1 MKRIKADLVISNCNQ
16 ILTLGGGA
24 PKRGEMLRE
33 LEIIERGW
41 IAIKGDRVFFVG
53 SEKEFKDEV
62 EIDFETK
69 WINCEGKICIPGFVD
84 SHNHLPF
91 AGERVDEF
99 KMKIE
104 GMSYMKIAEKGGGI
118 KRTVSMTSEISKE
131 ELKKVTLERIKKML
145 SQGTTT
151 SEAKSGYG
159 FFLETEIKQLEVVK
173 EISQSGPITL
183 VPTFLAHDIPS
194 DYSERREEYISY
206 LENEVLP
213 EIKSKELARF
223 FDIFCEKGVFDIK
236 ESRRLIRKAKELG
249 FEIKVH
255 ADEFSSLGGTELA
268 VEEGARSCDHLLEIS
283 KNGIKALSK
292 SNTCAVLMPSVPFF
306 LRTKKYAPAREII
319 DKGGIVSLG
328 TDLNP
333 GSSMNYSMLFTLQ
346 LSVFEMGLL
355 PEEAIVAGTINAAY
369 AIGEEKERGSIEK
382 GKKGDI
388 LILNIPHYIYL
399 FYELGTHPIEKI
411 IKDGKL
417 IEGPINLSLN
427 TL

>member
-16 ILTLGGGA
+16 ILTLQGKF
-24 PKRGEMLRE
+24 PRRGKEMRE
-33 LEIIERGW
+33 LGIVEKGW
-41 IAIKGDRVFFVG
+41 IAIKDGTIFFVG
-53 SEKEFKDEV
+53 SERDFKNEV

-69 WINCEGKICIPGFVD
+69 WINCEGKICMPGLVD

-91 AGERVDEF
+91 AGERVEEF
-99 KMKIE
+99 RMKLQ
-104 GMSYMKIAEKGGGI
+104 GMSYMEIAKRGGGI

-131 ELKKVTLERIKKML
+131 ELKKISLERIKKML
-145 SQGTTT
+145 VQGTTT

-159 FFLETEIKQLEVVK
+159 FFLETEIKQLEVIK
-173 EISQSGPITL
+173 EISPSAPITL

-213 EIKSKELARF
+213 EIKSRGLARF
-223 FDIFCEKGVFDIK
+223 FDIFCEKGVFDLK
-236 ESRRLIRKAKELG
+236 EGRRLIRKAKEFG

-255 ADEFSSLGGTELA
+255 ADEFSSLGGAEMA

-306 LRTKKYAPAREII
+306 LRTKKYAPARDII
-319 DKGGIVSLG
+319 DKGGIVALG

-355 PEEAIVAGTINAAY
+355 PEEAITAGTINSAY

-382 GKKGDI
+382 GKKADI
-388 LILNIPHYIYL
+388 LILNIPDYIYL
-399 FYELGTHPIEKI
+399 FYELGTNPIEKV
-411 IKDGKL
+411 IKEGK
-417 IEGPINLSLN
+417 IVEI
-427 TL
+427 

>member
-16 ILTLGGGA
+16 ILTLQGKF
-24 PKRGEMLRE
+24 PRRGKEMRE
-33 LEIIERGW
+33 LGIVEKGW
-41 IAIKGDRVFFVG
+41 IAIKDGTIFFVG
-53 SEKEFKDEV
+53 IERDFKNEV

-69 WINCEGKICIPGFVD
+69 WINCEGKICMPGLVD

-91 AGERVDEF
+91 AGERVEEF
-99 KMKIE
+99 RMKLQ
-104 GMSYMKIAEKGGGI
+104 GMSYMEIAKRGGGI

-131 ELKKVTLERIKKML
+131 ELKKLSLERIKKML
-145 SQGTTT
+145 VQGTTT

-159 FFLETEIKQLEVVK
+159 FFLETEIKQLEVIK
-173 EISQSGPITL
+173 EISPSAPITL

-213 EIKSKELARF
+213 EIKSRGLARF
-223 FDIFCEKGVFDIK
+223 FDIFCEKGVFDLK
-236 ESRRLIRKAKELG
+236 EGRRLIRKAKEFG

-255 ADEFSSLGGTELA
+255 ADEFSSLGGAEMA

-319 DKGGIVSLG
+319 DKGGIVALG

-355 PEEAIVAGTINAAY
+355 PEEAITAGTINSAY

-382 GKKGDI
+382 GKKADI
-388 LILNIPHYIYL
+388 LILNIPDYIYL
-399 FYELGTHPIEKI
+399 FYELGTNPIEKV
-411 IKDGKL
+411 IKEGK
-417 IEGPINLSLN
+417 IVEI
-427 TL
+427 

>member
-16 ILTLGGGA
+16 ILTLGGES
-24 PKRGEMLRE
+24 PKRGKEMRE
-33 LEIIERGW
+33 LGIIEKGW
-41 IAIKGDRVFFVG
+41 IAINGDRISFVG

-69 WINCEGKICIPGFVD
+69 WINCEGRICMPGFVD

-91 AGERVDEF
+91 AGERVEEF
-99 KMKIE
+99 KMKLE
-104 GMSYMKIAEKGGGI
+104 GMSYMEIAKKGGGI
-118 KRTVSMTSEISKE
+118 KKTVSMTSEISKDD
-131 ELKKVTLERIKKML
+131 LKKISLERIKKML
-145 SQGTTT
+145 AQGTTT

-173 EISQSGPITL
+173 ELSLLSPITL
-183 VPTFLAHDIPS
+183 IPTFLAHDIPS
-194 DYSERREEYISY
+194 DYSERRGEYISY

-213 EIKSKELARF
+213 EIKNRGLARF
-223 FDIFCEKGVFDIK
+223 FDIFCEKGVFDLK

-255 ADEFSSLGGTELA
+255 ADEFSSIGGTEMA

-306 LRTKKYAPAREII
+306 LRTKKYAPASEII
-319 DKGGIVSLG
+319 EKGGIVALG

-346 LSVFEMGLL
+346 LAVFEMGLL
-355 PEEAIVAGTINAAY
+355 PEEAISAGTINSAY
-369 AIGEEKERGSIEK
+369 AVGEEKERGSIEK
-382 GKKGDI
+382 GKKADI
-388 LILNIPHYIYL
+388 LILNIPSYIYIL
-399 FYELGTHPIEKI
+399 YELGTNPIEKV
-411 IKDGKL
+411 IKDGKIL
-417 IEGPINLSLN
+417 EI
-427 TL
+427 

>member
-16 ILTLGGGA
+16 ILTLSSKP
-24 PKRGEMLRE
+24 PKRGKEMRE
-33 LEIIERGW
+33 LGIIENGW
-41 IAIKGDRVFFVG
+41 IALKDGRISFVG
-53 SEKEFKDEV
+53 NEREFKEEV
-62 EIDFETK
+62 EIDFDTK
-69 WINCEGKICIPGFVD
+69 WINCEKKICIPGFVD

-91 AGERVDEF
+91 AGERVEEF
-99 KMKIE
+99 KMKLE
-104 GMSYMKIAEKGGGI
+104 GVSYMEIARKGGGI

-131 ELKKVTLERIKKML
+131 DLKSLSFQRIEKMIR
-145 SQGTTT
+145 QGTTT

-173 EISQSGPITL
+173 EISPLSPITL

-194 DYSERREEYISY
+194 EYSERREEYISY

-213 EIKSKELARF
+213 EIKKRELARF
-223 FDIFCEKGVFDIK
+223 FDIFCEKGAFDLE
-236 ESRRLIRKAKELG
+236 ESKRLIRKAKELG

-283 KNGIKALSK
+283 ENGIKALGK

-306 LRTKKYAPAREII
+306 LRTKKYAPTREII
-319 DKGGIVSLG
+319 DEGGIVALG

-355 PEEAIVAGTINAAY
+355 PEEAITAGTLNSAY
-369 AIGEEKERGSIEK
+369 AIGEEEERGSIEK
-382 GKKGDI
+382 GKRADI
-388 LILNIPHYIYL
+388 LILSIPDYIYM
-399 FYELGTHPIEKI
+399 FYELGTNPIEMVL
-411 IKDGKL
+411 KDGKL
-417 IEGPINLSLN
+417 IFPRRELSDR
-427 TL
+427 

>member
-16 ILTLGGGA
+16 ILTLQGKF
-24 PKRGEMLRE
+24 PRRGKEMRE
-33 LEIIERGW
+33 LGIVEKGW
-41 IAIKGDRVFFVG
+41 IAIKDGTIFFVG
-53 SEKEFKDEV
+53 IERDFKNEV

-69 WINCEGKICIPGFVD
+69 WINCEGKICMPGLVD

-91 AGERVDEF
+91 AGERVEEF
-99 KMKIE
+99 RMKLQ
-104 GMSYMKIAEKGGGI
+104 GMSYMEIAKRGGGI

-131 ELKKVTLERIKKML
+131 ELKKLSLERIKKML
-145 SQGTTT
+145 VQGTTT

-159 FFLETEIKQLEVVK
+159 FFLETEIKQLEVIK
-173 EISQSGPITL
+173 EISPSAPITL

-213 EIKSKELARF
+213 EIKSRGLARF
-223 FDIFCEKGVFDIK
+223 FDIFCEKGVFDLK
-236 ESRRLIRKAKELG
+236 EGRRLIRKAKEFG

-255 ADEFSSLGGTELA
+255 ADEFSSLGGAEMA

-306 LRTKKYAPAREII
+306 LRTKKYAPARDII
-319 DKGGIVSLG
+319 DKGGIVALG

-355 PEEAIVAGTINAAY
+355 PEEAITAGTINSAY

-382 GKKGDI
+382 GKKADI
-388 LILNIPHYIYL
+388 LILNIPDYIYL
-399 FYELGTHPIEKI
+399 FYELGTNPIEKV
-411 IKDGKL
+411 IKEGK
-417 IEGPINLSLN
+417 IVEI
-427 TL
+427 

>member
-16 ILTLGGGA
+16 ILTLSGEP
-24 PKRGEMLRE
+24 PKRGKEMRE
-33 LEIIERGW
+33 LGIIEKGW
-41 IAIKGDRVFFVG
+41 IAIKDGRISFVG
-53 SEKEFKDEV
+53 NEREFKEEV
-62 EIDFETK
+62 EIDFDTK

-91 AGERVDEF
+91 AGERVEEL
-99 KMKIE
+99 KMKLE
-104 GMSYMKIAEKGGGI
+104 GMSYMEIAKKGGGI

-131 ELKKVTLERIKKML
+131 ELKSLSFQRIKKMIT
-145 SQGTTT
+145 QGTTT

-173 EISQSGPITL
+173 EISPLSPVTL

-194 DYSERREEYISY
+194 EYSERREEYISY

-213 EIKSKELARF
+213 EIKKRELARF
-223 FDIFCEKGVFDIK
+223 FDIFCEKGVFDLK
-236 ESRRLIRKAKELG
+236 ESKRLIRRAKELG

-268 VEEGARSCDHLLEIS
+268 VEEVARSCDHLLEIS
-283 KNGIKALSK
+283 KNGIKALGK

-319 DKGGIVSLG
+319 DEGGIVALG

-355 PEEAIVAGTINAAY
+355 PEEAITAGTLNSAY

-382 GKKGDI
+382 GKRADI
-388 LILNIPHYIYL
+388 LILSIPDYIYI
-399 FYELGTHPIEKI
+399 FYELGTNPIETVLKN
-411 IKDGKL
+411 GRL
-417 IEGPINLSLN
+417 ISPDEKWVG
-427 TL
+427 

>member
-16 ILTLGGGA
+16 VLTLRGET
-24 PKRGEMLRE
+24 PKRGKEMRE
-33 LEIIERGW
+33 LGIIEKGW
-41 IAIKGDRVFFVG
+41 IAIKDGRISFVG
-53 SEKEFKDEV
+53 NEREFKEEV
-62 EIDFETK
+62 EIDFDTK

-91 AGERVDEF
+91 AGERVEEF
-99 KMKIE
+99 RMKLE
-104 GMSYMKIAEKGGGI
+104 GLSYMEIVKKGGGI

-131 ELKKVTLERIKKML
+131 ELKTLSFQRIKKMIT
-145 SQGTTT
+145 QGTTT

-173 EISQSGPITL
+173 ELSPLSPITL

-194 DYSERREEYISY
+194 EYSERREEYISY

-213 EIKSKELARF
+213 EIKKRDLARF
-223 FDIFCEKGVFDIK
+223 FDIFCEKGVFDLK

-249 FEIKVH
+249 FGIKVH
-255 ADEFSSLGGTELA
+255 ADEFSSLGGAELA

-283 KNGIKALSK
+283 KNGIKALGR
-292 SNTCAVLMPSVPFF
+292 SNTCAILMPSVPFF

-319 DKGGIVSLG
+319 DKGGIVALG

-355 PEEAIVAGTINAAY
+355 PEEAITAATINSAY
-369 AIGEEKERGSIEK
+369 GIGEEKERGSIEK
-382 GKKGDI
+382 GKRADI
-388 LILNIPHYIYL
+388 LILNIPDYIYI
-399 FYELGTHPIEKI
+399 FYELGTNPIEIVLKNGI
-411 IKDGKL
+411 L
-417 IEGPINLSLN
+417 IPLDEEGR
-427 TL
+427 

>member
-16 ILTLGGGA
+16 ILTLGGET
-24 PKRGEMLRE
+24 PKRGKAMRE
-33 LEIIERGW
+33 LGIIERGW
-41 IAIKGDRVFFVG
+41 IAIKGDNISFVG
-53 SEKEFKDEV
+53 SEREFKEEV

-69 WINCEGKICIPGFVD
+69 WINCEGKICMPGFVD

-91 AGERVDEF
+91 AGERVEEF
-99 KMKIE
+99 KMKLE
-104 GMSYMKIAEKGGGI
+104 GMGYMDIAKKGGGI
-118 KRTVSMTSEISKE
+118 KKTVSMTSGISKDD
-131 ELKKVTLERIKKML
+131 LKKLSLERIKKMIA
-145 SQGTTT
+145 QGTTT

-173 EISQSGPITL
+173 ELSFSSPITL
-183 VPTFLAHDIPS
+183 IPTFLAHDVPS
-194 DYSERREEYISY
+194 EFLERREEYISY

-213 EIKSKELARF
+213 EIKSKGLARF

-249 FEIKVH
+249 YEIKVH
-255 ADEFSSLGGTELA
+255 ADEFFSIGGTEMA

-319 DKGGIVSLG
+319 DKGGIVALG

-355 PEEAIVAGTINAAY
+355 PEEAISAGTINSAFAT
-369 AIGEEKERGSIEK
+369 GEEKERGSIEK
-382 GKKGDI
+382 GKKADI
-388 LILNIPHYIYL
+388 LIMNIPDYIYL
-399 FYELGTHPIEKI
+399 FYELGTNPVEKV
-411 IKDGKL
+411 IKNGKIL
-417 IEGPINLSLN
+417 EI
-427 TL
+427 

>member
-16 ILTLGGGA
+16 ILTLQGKF
-24 PKRGEMLRE
+24 PRRGKEMRE
-33 LEIIERGW
+33 LGIVEKGW
-41 IAIKGDRVFFVG
+41 IAIKNGTIFFVG
-53 SEKEFKDEV
+53 SERDFKNEV

-69 WINCEGKICIPGFVD
+69 WINCEGKICMPGLVD

-91 AGERVDEF
+91 AGERIEEF
-99 KMKIE
+99 RMKLQ
-104 GMSYMKIAEKGGGI
+104 GMSYMEIAKRGGGI

-131 ELKKVTLERIKKML
+131 ELKKISLERIKKML
-145 SQGTTT
+145 VQGTTT

-159 FFLETEIKQLEVVK
+159 FFLETEIKQLEVIK
-173 EISQSGPITL
+173 EISPSAPITL

-213 EIKSKELARF
+213 EIKNRKLARF
-223 FDIFCEKGVFDIK
+223 FDIFCEKGVFDLK
-236 ESRRLIRKAKELG
+236 EGRRLIRKAKEFG

-255 ADEFSSLGGTELA
+255 ADEFSSLGGAEMA

-319 DKGGIVSLG
+319 DKGGIVALG

-355 PEEAIVAGTINAAY
+355 PEEAITAGTINSAY

-382 GKKGDI
+382 GKKADI
-388 LILNIPHYIYL
+388 LILNIPDYIYL
-399 FYELGTHPIEKI
+399 FYELGTNPIEKV
-411 IKDGKL
+411 IKEGK
-417 IEGPINLSLN
+417 IVEI
-427 TL
+427 

>member
-1 MKRIKADLVISNCNQ
+1 MKRIKADLVISNCSQ
-16 ILTLGGGA
+16 VLTLRGET
-24 PKRGEMLRE
+24 PKRGKEMRE
-33 LEIIERGW
+33 LGIIEKGW
-41 IAIKGDRVFFVG
+41 IAIKDGRISFVG
-53 SEKEFKDEV
+53 NEREFKEEV
-62 EIDFETK
+62 EIDFDTK

-91 AGERVDEF
+91 AGERVEEF
-99 KMKIE
+99 RMKLE
-104 GMSYMKIAEKGGGI
+104 GLSYMEIAKKGGGI

-131 ELKKVTLERIKKML
+131 ELKTLSFQRIKKMITH
-145 SQGTTT
+145 GTTT

-173 EISQSGPITL
+173 ELSPSSPITL

-194 DYSERREEYISY
+194 EYSQRREEYISY

-213 EIKSKELARF
+213 EIKKRGLAHF
-223 FDIFCEKGVFDIK
+223 FDIFCEKGVFDLK

-255 ADEFSSLGGTELA
+255 ADEFSSLGGAELA

-283 KNGIKALSK
+283 KNGIKALGR
-292 SNTCAVLMPSVPFF
+292 SNTCAILMPSVPFF

-319 DKGGIVSLG
+319 DKGGIVALG

-355 PEEAIVAGTINAAY
+355 PEEAITAATITSAY
-369 AIGEEKERGSIEK
+369 GIGEEKDRGSIEK
-382 GKKGDI
+382 GKMADI
-388 LILNIPHYIYL
+388 LILNIPDYIYI
-399 FYELGTHPIEKI
+399 FYELGTNPIEMVLKN
-411 IKDGKL
+411 GKL
-417 IEGPINLSLN
+417 I
-427 TL
+427 TLDEKGR

>member
-16 ILTLGGGA
+16 ILTLQGKF
-24 PKRGEMLRE
+24 PRRGKEMRE
-33 LEIIERGW
+33 LGIVEKGW
-41 IAIKGDRVFFVG
+41 IAIKNGTIFFVG
-53 SEKEFKDEV
+53 SERDFKNEV

-69 WINCEGKICIPGFVD
+69 WINCEGKICMPGLVD

-91 AGERVDEF
+91 AGERIEEF
-99 KMKIE
+99 RMKLQ
-104 GMSYMKIAEKGGGI
+104 GMSYMEIAKRGGGI

-131 ELKKVTLERIKKML
+131 ELKKISLERIKKML
-145 SQGTTT
+145 VQGTTT

-159 FFLETEIKQLEVVK
+159 FFLETEIKQLEVIK
-173 EISQSGPITL
+173 EISPSAPITL

-213 EIKSKELARF
+213 EIKNRKLARF
-223 FDIFCEKGVFDIK
+223 FDIFCEKGVFDLK
-236 ESRRLIRKAKELG
+236 EGRRLIRKAKEFG

-255 ADEFSSLGGTELA
+255 ADEFSSLGGAEMA

-319 DKGGIVSLG
+319 DKGGIVALG

-355 PEEAIVAGTINAAY
+355 PEEAITAGTINSAY

-382 GKKGDI
+382 GKKADI
-388 LILNIPHYIYL
+388 LILNIPDYIYL
-399 FYELGTHPIEKI
+399 FYELGPNPIEKV
-411 IKDGKL
+411 IKEGK
-417 IEGPINLSLN
+417 IVEI
-427 TL
+427 